1 MKRTLRRPDVRRAV
15 VFFPS
20 GLTLGN
26 LFFGIFA
33 IVSAAQ
39 GSIDRAV
46 LFVVLGGVCDAFDGR
61 VARATNS
68 GSRFGEEL
76 DSLVD
81 AITFGLAPG
90 LITYYAVLKH
100 EGWAWLPVFFFSA
113 CAVIRLARFN
123 VTQAGE
129 AKTYF
134 QGLPS
139 PAAGGTLA
147 TYHWFSQTD
156 LYNQT
161 IIGDLPWE
169 QMVKYVML
177 TLAFLMIS
185 DVRYPAV
192 PKMGFRNWKELLGL
206 AVVLGTIFGVLFLPR
221 EFFFPAGMLY
231 VLYGLV
237 KTVLLGFMERLPNA
251 EEPVLVPASDAG
263 LLAIDDDAE
272 PDAPVTFGGTTLE
285 SSSVRRRRKRRRPR
299 GDHPPGGGMGPT
311 PPREDLK

>member
-1 MKRTLRRPDVRRAV
+1 MMKRHLRRPDVRRAV

-33 IVSAAQ
+33 IVSASQ
-39 GSIDRAV
+39 GQIERAV
-46 LFVVLGGVCDAFDGR
+46 TFVVIGGVFDAFDGR

-81 AITFGLAPG
+81 AITFGLAPA
-90 LITYYAVLKH
+90 LITYFAVLKH
-100 EGWAWLPVFFFSA
+100 EGWAWLPIFFFSA

-123 VTQAGE
+123 VTQAG
-129 AKTYF
+129 ASKTHF

-147 TYHWFSQTD
+147 TYHWFSNTE

-161 IIGDLPWE
+161 VIGDLPWD
-169 QMVKYVML
+169 QMVKFLML
-177 TLAFLMIS
+177 GLAFLMIS

-192 PKMGFRNWKELLGL
+192 PRIGFRTWQGLLGL
-206 AVVLGTIFGVLFLPR
+206 AVVLTTLFGVLFLPK

-231 VLYGLV
+231 VMYGLV
-237 KTVLLGFMERLPNA
+237 KTVLLGLMERLPGNEVA
-251 EEPVLVPASDAG
+251 PVDALVPATAAPLPLDE
-263 LLAIDDDAE
+263 DDDLAQQR
-272 PDAPVTFGGTTLE
+272 L
-285 SSSVRRRRKRRRPR
+285 VRRRRRRRRPR
-299 GDHPPGGGMGPT
+299 PDQPEPPT
-311 PPREDLK
+311 PPIQDSAE